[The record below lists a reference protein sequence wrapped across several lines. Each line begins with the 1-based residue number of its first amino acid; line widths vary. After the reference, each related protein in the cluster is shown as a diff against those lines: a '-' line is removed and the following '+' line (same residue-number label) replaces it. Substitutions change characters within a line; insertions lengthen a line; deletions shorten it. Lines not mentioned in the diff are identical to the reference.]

1 MQNKGKQSILEK
13 IKRPVDPKLF
23 IKEIDGLRFLAI
35 LTVFMLHLNNYVSR
49 SVGRNFNAGISD
61 FFSWDWFINRFGFGV
76 EIFFAISGFV
86 ISLPL
91 LRHYMYHEKKTEL
104 KVYYRRR
111 FSRIGWPFLLSC
123 VIFYTL
129 YVVANRLSLAGES
142 PHLFSAVAYVHTLIY
157 GAWAPFNPVTWS
169 LEAEVQF
176 YLIAPF
182 LIGFIFSNHSLMLVK
197 LLGLAAAAIVVR
209 ALFLDD
215 IARLHLDRTV
225 FVFLPLFLSGFLLA
239 FIYLRH
245 NDFLLRKS
253 YVWDAV
259 AAAVFFG
266 MLWTTYAPNRTA
278 FTVCCFVF
286 LVAVFKSRLLNR
298 MLTHKAV
305 YVLGGMSYSFY
316 LLHYPMFYLFGKVF
330 GQHLMWSESY
340 VANYFTHALVFFPL
354 TILVASVFYWVVER
368 PCIARK
374 RNVRLRAANGFA
386 GKLNVN

>member
-86 ISLPL
+86 ISLPF

-215 IARLHLDRTV
+215 IARPDGVRI
-225 FVFLPLFLSGFLLA
+225 P
-239 FIYLRH
+239 
-245 NDFLLRKS
+245 
-253 YVWDAV
+253 
-259 AAAVFFG
+259 AAVPFRVSAG
-266 MLWTTYAPNRTA
+266 
-278 FTVCCFVF
+278 
-286 LVAVFKSRLLNR
+286 
-298 MLTHKAV
+298 
-305 YVLGGMSYSFY
+305 
-316 LLHYPMFYLFGKVF
+316 FYLF
-330 GQHLMWSESY
+330 
-340 VANYFTHALVFFPL
+340 
-354 TILVASVFYWVVER
+354 AS
-368 PCIARK
+368 
-374 RNVRLRAANGFA
+374 
-386 GKLNVN
+386 

>member
-1 MQNKGKQSILEK
+1 
-13 IKRPVDPKLF
+13 
-23 IKEIDGLRFLAI
+23 
-35 LTVFMLHLNNYVSR
+35 
-49 SVGRNFNAGISD
+49 
-61 FFSWDWFINRFGFGV
+61 
-76 EIFFAISGFV
+76 
-86 ISLPL
+86 
-91 LRHYMYHEKKTEL
+91 
-104 KVYYRRR
+104 
-111 FSRIGWPFLLSC
+111 
-123 VIFYTL
+123 
-129 YVVANRLSLAGES
+129 
-142 PHLFSAVAYVHTLIY
+142 
-157 GAWAPFNPVTWS
+157 
-169 LEAEVQF
+169 
-176 YLIAPF
+176 
-182 LIGFIFSNHSLMLVK
+182 
-197 LLGLAAAAIVVR
+197 
-209 ALFLDD
+209 
-215 IARLHLDRTV
+215 
-225 FVFLPLFLSGFLLA
+225 
-239 FIYLRH
+239 
-245 NDFLLRKS
+245 
-253 YVWDAV
+253 
-259 AAAVFFG
+259 

>member
-86 ISLPL
+86 ISLPF
-91 LRHYMYHEKKTEL
+91 LRHYMYHKKKPEL

-266 MLWTTYAPNRTA
+266 MLWTTCPEPHCLYG
-278 FTVCCFVF
+278 
-286 LVAVFKSRLLNR
+286 LLFR
-298 MLTHKAV
+298 
-305 YVLGGMSYSFY
+305 
-316 LLHYPMFYLFGKVF
+316 
-330 GQHLMWSESY
+330 
-340 VANYFTHALVFFPL
+340 FPGRR
-354 TILVASVFYWVVER
+354 IQK
-368 PCIARK
+368 P
-374 RNVRLRAANGFA
+374 FA
-386 GKLNVN
+386 EPDADP

>member
-1 MQNKGKQSILEK
+1 M
-13 IKRPVDPKLF
+13 
-23 IKEIDGLRFLAI
+23 
-35 LTVFMLHLNNYVSR
+35 
-49 SVGRNFNAGISD
+49 
-61 FFSWDWFINRFGFGV
+61 
-76 EIFFAISGFV
+76 
-86 ISLPL
+86 
-91 LRHYMYHEKKTEL
+91 
-104 KVYYRRR
+104 
-111 FSRIGWPFLLSC
+111 
-123 VIFYTL
+123 
-129 YVVANRLSLAGES
+129 
-142 PHLFSAVAYVHTLIY
+142 
-157 GAWAPFNPVTWS
+157 
-169 LEAEVQF
+169 
-176 YLIAPF
+176 
-182 LIGFIFSNHSLMLVK
+182 
-197 LLGLAAAAIVVR
+197 
-209 ALFLDD
+209 
-215 IARLHLDRTV
+215 

-298 MLTHKAV
+298 MLTHKAG

-386 GKLNVN
+386 GELNVN